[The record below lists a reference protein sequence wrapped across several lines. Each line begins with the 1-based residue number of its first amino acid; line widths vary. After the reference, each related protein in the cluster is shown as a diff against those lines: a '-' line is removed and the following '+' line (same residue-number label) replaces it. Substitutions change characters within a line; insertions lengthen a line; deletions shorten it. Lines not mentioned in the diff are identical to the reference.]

1 MWSWITE
8 TSATPLT
15 AAGTL
20 PSASHLT
27 SSMFTVFIRRWRQP
41 PTVLVT
47 AE

>member
-1 MWSWITE
+1 MWSCSTE
-8 TSATPLT
+8 TIATPST

-20 PSASHLT
+20 PKESHLT
-27 SSMFTVFIRRWRQP
+27 SSMFTVFMRKWRQP